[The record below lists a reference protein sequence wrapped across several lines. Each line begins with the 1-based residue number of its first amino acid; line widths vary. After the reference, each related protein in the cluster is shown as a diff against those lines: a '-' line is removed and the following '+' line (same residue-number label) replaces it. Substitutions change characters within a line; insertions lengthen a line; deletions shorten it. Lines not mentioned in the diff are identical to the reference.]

1 MTKTSLVLLAALASA
16 GLSIGA
22 AAPSLAADPPTVA
35 EATAADAK
43 AAIERFNAA
52 MNTQF
57 TADKLRAI
65 RVVAKTVHPT
75 VATRLL
81 DVAKD
86 KDENVRVGAY
96 EGLALQK
103 TSAAKL
109 GPALLKVVGD
119 SDEKPAVVAAA
130 IRALGPLGWKKAAKD
145 LERLIWHEEDAI
157 VCATF
162 ATYGVWKD
170 DSALRQ
176 MYEFFDM
183 YPDEKSWSG
192 GSVSVDTGAEGN
204 KDQSAAAA
212 KWKAKY
218 GSSRGWRPRPECSKA
233 LTAALKEITGFAFRR
248 PDDLALYMDDPKKYP
263 DSEKVAERVDEA
275 TRKAAH
281 DAYHAAMA
289 KALEIAKKEVPNDA
303 DADARSKAYT
313 REIRPMRADILDK
326 YKLRLSELDVILEE
340 GKTKGWKK

>member
-1 MTKTSLVLLAALASA
+1 MTKKTLVVLGVLAAA
-16 GLSIGA
+16 GLVGVPAS
-22 AAPSLAADPPTVA
+22 PSFAADPPPA
-35 EATAADAK
+35 ADASAADAK
-43 AAIERFNAA
+43 AAIERFNSA

-57 TADKLRAI
+57 TTDKLRAI
-65 RVVAKTVHPT
+65 KVVAKTMHPT

-81 DVAKD
+81 DVTKD
-86 KDENVRVGAY
+86 KDDAVRVGAF
-96 EGLALQK
+96 EALGLQK
-103 TSAAKL
+103 SSAAKL

-119 SDEKPAVVAAA
+119 SDETPTVIAAA
-130 IRALGPLGWKKAAKD
+130 IRALGPLGFKKAAKD
-145 LERLIWHEEDAI
+145 LERLIWHEEDPV
-157 VCATF
+157 VCAVF
-162 ATYGVWKD
+162 ATYGAWKD

-192 GSVSVDTGAEGN
+192 GSVSVDTGAEGT
-204 KDQSAAAA
+204 KDQKAAAA

-218 GSSRGWRPRPECSKA
+218 GASRGWRPRPDCSKA
-233 LTAALKEITGFAFRR
+233 LTAALKEITGFTFRR
-248 PDDLALYMDDPKKYP
+248 PDDLALFMDDPKKYP

-303 DADARSKAYT
+303 DADQRSQAYT

-326 YKLRLSELDVILEE
+326 YKLRMSELDVILEE

>member
-1 MTKTSLVLLAALASA
+1 MTTKSLVLLAGLAAAGLVGASA
-16 GLSIGA
+16 SA
-22 AAPSLAADPPTVA
+22 SFAADPPPA
-35 EATAADAK
+35 ADATAAEAK
-43 AAIERFNAA
+43 AAIERFNSA

-65 RVVAKTVHPT
+65 KVVAKTLHPT
-75 VATRLL
+75 VASRLL
-81 DVAKD
+81 EIAKD

-96 EGLALQK
+96 EGLALQRS
-103 TSAAKL
+103 SATKV

-145 LERLIWHEEDAI
+145 LERLIWHEEDVI

-162 ATYGVWKD
+162 ATYGAWKD

-183 YPDEKSWSG
+183 YPDEKSWVG

-204 KDQSAAAA
+204 KDQNAAAA
-212 KWKAKY
+212 KWKAKF

-233 LTAALKEITGFAFRR
+233 LTAALKEITGFGFRR
-248 PDDLALYMDDPKKYP
+248 PDDLALYMDDPKKFP
-263 DSEKVAERVDEA
+263 DPERVGERVDEA

-281 DAYHAAMA
+281 DAYHAAVA

-313 REIRPMRADILDK
+313 REIKPMRADLLDK